1 MHSPFAQ
8 KLLLRQATQVTEERV
23 CFKHALRLRTEP
35 DLQGLSHVDRS
46 HYDGKE
52 CEVLRN

>member
-8 KLLLRQATQVTEERV
+8 KLLLRQATQVTEGRV

-46 HYDGKE
+46 HYNSKE